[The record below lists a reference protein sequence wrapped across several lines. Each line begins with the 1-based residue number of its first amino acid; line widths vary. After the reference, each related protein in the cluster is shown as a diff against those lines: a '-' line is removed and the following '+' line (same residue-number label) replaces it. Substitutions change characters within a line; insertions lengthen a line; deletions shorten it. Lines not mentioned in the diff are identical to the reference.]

1 MRETNFIQQ
10 NKKKWNE
17 FEQMLETKENNPDKL
32 SDLFVQITDDL
43 SYSRTFYP
51 NRSVR
56 FYLNNI
62 AQQVFYKI
70 YKRRSGNLKNFRNFW
85 VNQLPEIVY
94 ESRKELLLSLFIFI
108 ISMSIGVLS
117 CVHDPEFASQILGD
131 SYIEMTK
138 ENINSGDPM
147 AVYKKAGQVD
157 MFLGISINN
166 LLVSFRTFIMGVFL
180 AIGTIAIMLYNGI
193 MVGTFQ
199 YFFYEKGLFVESFL
213 TIWLHGTIE
222 ISCIIIAGGAGL
234 KLGSGLIFPGT
245 YSRMQAFQM
254 SAKKGL
260 GLMVGITPLIV
271 LAALIESFVTR
282 YTNVDDLIKLSLI
295 LASLLFIVGYFV
307 ILPVIKARR
316 GIKHVNYE
324 KLPAE
329 MNTKIDFDNIQTSGE
344 TFKNIF
350 TIYKKYFS
358 KVFAATMIG
367 AILYTSIVTFIL
379 EKSLSNPIDYREW
392 FFIAYLFDYSAID
405 HIIFINLIVMS
416 ISLFAFTYLLIKE
429 SNPAT
434 EKKSFLKFLFQN
446 FYKSLVI
453 AAAMQLAFYPDHW
466 FWIMLIIITV
476 FPILFLWHF
485 ISFKEDVNIFSALG
499 RAFGY
504 LSGTM
509 SVLYGFFIMLTVIS
523 LIYIFLIDSKFTL
536 EIYEYILWNINLTE
550 FEERYF
556 FIAFIT
562 AICFTAYNMILPVFI
577 IGTGLMYFSIKE
589 INQANTLKEK
599 ISKFGLKNKN
609 AVKNFA

>member
-85 VNQLPEIVY
+85 AHQLPEIVY
-94 ESRKELLLSLFIFI
+94 ESRKELLLSFFIFI
-108 ISMSIGVLS
+108 TAMAIGVIS
-117 CVHDPEFASQILGD
+117 SIYDPQFAKLILGD
-131 SYIEMTK
+131 SYIKMTI

-147 AVYKKAGQVD
+147 AVYKKSGQVD

-180 AIGTIAIMLYNGI
+180 AIGTIAIMIYNGI

-199 YFFYEKGLFVESFL
+199 YFFYEKGLFLESFL

-271 LAALIESFVTR
+271 LAAIIESFVTR
-282 YTNVDDLIKLSLI
+282 YTKVPDMVKLSLI
-295 LASLLFIVGYFV
+295 LVSLLFILGYFV
-307 ILPVIKARR
+307 IIPLIKARR

-329 MNTKIDFDNIQTSGE
+329 INTKIDFENIQTSGE
-344 TFKNIF
+344 SFKNIF
-350 TIYKKYFS
+350 IVYKKYFS
-358 KVFAATMIG
+358 KAFAAIMIG
-367 AILYTSIVTFIL
+367 TILYTSVVTFLL
-379 EKSLSNPIDYREW
+379 EQALPNPIDYRGW
-392 FFIAYLFDYSAID
+392 FFISYLFDYAGTD
-405 HIIFINLIVMS
+405 YIIFANIVSKS
-416 ISLFAFTYLLIKE
+416 ILDDDDDL
-429 SNPAT
+429 N
-434 EKKSFLKFLFQN
+434 Q
-446 FYKSLVI
+446 
-453 AAAMQLAFYPDHW
+453 
-466 FWIMLIIITV
+466 
-476 FPILFLWHF
+476 
-485 ISFKEDVNIFSALG
+485 ALG
-499 RAFGY
+499 
-504 LSGTM
+504 
-509 SVLYGFFIMLTVIS
+509 
-523 LIYIFLIDSKFTL
+523 
-536 EIYEYILWNINLTE
+536 
-550 FEERYF
+550 
-556 FIAFIT
+556 
-562 AICFTAYNMILPVFI
+562 
-577 IGTGLMYFSIKE
+577 
-589 INQANTLKEK
+589 
-599 ISKFGLKNKN
+599 
-609 AVKNFA
+609 